1 MGSGGLKWNP
11 HFLMEETHDEDDDGD
26 NDDYYDDNELTWLR
40 LLQFHANNS
49 HQERIKICHR
59 ILRIVDASGYSR

>member
-1 MGSGGLKWNP
+1 
-11 HFLMEETHDEDDDGD
+11 MEETHDDDDDD
-26 NDDYYDDNELTWLR
+26 NDDDNDDDELTWLR
-40 LLQFHANNS
+40 LLQFHANNP

>member
-1 MGSGGLKWNP
+1 
-11 HFLMEETHDEDDDGD
+11 MEETHDDDGD
-26 NDDYYDDNELTWLR
+26 DDEDDNDDDDDDDELTWLR
-40 LLQFHANNS
+40 LLQFHANNP